1 MHISQTLVLVFLLCW
16 LVVGCHQPAL
26 FPVTEAVVVAPTIAP
41 TVTPPPHAYSS
52 ILVPTP
58 TAAVLPT
65 ITPAQPMTTVV
76 KSDFMDGTTV
86 EEMSWQ
92 GDVLIT
98 NAAPDM
104 RSNRV
109 KFTPETV
116 LWQRDRVELTAL
128 QVGAQIS
135 VFGSDRGD
143 RVDADYMV
151 MLDEPTQDFVKEGVY
166 TQYHVGIGEIT
177 AIVPIPDGWL
187 ITAVRDGDSWMIRTT
202 PVTRLFRQ
210 HRITLAALEPGSDLL
225 YQGRLLQHGDTMLT
239 EVAKATVMHV
249 PSQYQPEQFPLICTI
264 TKEIAHCRD
273 EYLGIEFDHPA
284 SWGEAIGVLRPNWYV
299 GYRYDYLF
307 AKEFEESIVSAGG
320 RSNPFVDPRGRFPTD
335 FSGSD
340 GRPLA
345 DRCAPP
351 DVMLCETIQPG
362 VELTIRRSSGELL
375 CSPGPGIIE
384 RPTAFITVDLPDHPT
399 IKGLLF
405 AIGFLSIALAEELA
419 LLAPQPY
426 PAQSTPINCD
436 EASLLRYEERM
447 QRLMQQIRDNTLD
460 AETQANL
467 QTLRN
472 MAASFRVTHEPK

>member
-128 QVGAQIS
+128 QVGAEIS
-135 VFGSDRGD
+135 VFGLDGGD
-143 RVDADYMV
+143 MVDADYMV

-166 TQYHVGIGEIT
+166 TQAHVGIGKIT
-177 AIVPIPDGWL
+177 AIIPTPDGWL
-187 ITAVRDGDSWMIRTT
+187 ITVVHNGDSWTIRTT
-202 PVTRLFRQ
+202 PVTRLFHQ
-210 HRITLAALEPGSDLL
+210 HRVMLAALEPGSDLL
-225 YQGRLLQHGDTMLT
+225 YQGRLLQHGNAMLT
-239 EVAKATVMHV
+239 EVTKAAVMYV

-264 TKEIAHCRD
+264 TNEIAHCRD

-284 SWGEAIGVLRPNWYV
+284 SWGESIGTLGRSRYV
-299 GYRYDYLF
+299 GFSYEYR
-307 AKEFEESIVSAGG
+307 FENPGVIAGG
-320 RSNPFVDPRGRFPTD
+320 RSHHFTEPRDGFFTD
-335 FSGSD
+335 FGGTD
-340 GRPLA
+340 GRPLTE
-345 DRCAPP
+345 RCLAP

-362 VELTIRRSSGELL
+362 VELTIRRSSGEAL
-375 CSPGPGIIE
+375 CRPGPGMIG
-384 RPTAFITVDLPDHPT
+384 RPTVFITVDLPDHT
-399 IKGLLF
+399 RINGLLF
-405 AIGFLSIALAEELA
+405 ATGFLSTALTEELA
-419 LLAPQPY
+419 PLEPQPY
-426 PAQSTPINCD
+426 PAQSAPINCD
-436 EASLLRYEERM
+436 EDSLLRYEERM
-447 QRLMQQIRDNTLD
+447 QRLAQQIRDNSLD

-472 MAASFRVTHEPK
+472 MAASFRGQALPDQ

>member
-1 MHISQTLVLVFLLCW
+1 MHISRTLVLVFLLCW

-128 QVGAQIS
+128 QVGAEIS
-135 VFGSDRGD
+135 VFGLDGGD

-166 TQYHVGIGEIT
+166 TQAHVGIGKIT
-177 AIVPIPDGWL
+177 AIAPTPAGWL
-187 ITAVRDGDSWMIRTT
+187 ITAVRDGDSWAIQTT

-210 HRITLAALEPGSDLL
+210 HRITLAALEKSSALL
-225 YQGRLLQHGDTMLT
+225 YQGRLLQHGNTMLT
-239 EVAKATVMHV
+239 ETAKAVVLYV
-249 PSQYQPEQFPLICTI
+249 PSQYQSEEFPLICTI
-264 TKEIAHCRD
+264 TNEIAHCRD

-284 SWGEAIGVLRPNWYV
+284 SWGEAVGVLRPSRFV
-299 GYRYDYLF
+299 GYHYEYRFTGNFNGNLI
-307 AKEFEESIVSAGG
+307 SIGG
-320 RSNPFVDPRGRFPTD
+320 HSDPFVEPREGIIFD
-335 FSGSD
+335 D
-340 GRPLA
+340 A
-345 DRCAPP
+345 VEHCASP
-351 DVMLCETIQPG
+351 DLMLCQTIQTG
-362 VELTIRRSSGELL
+362 VELTIHRSSVDLL
-375 CSPGPGIIE
+375 CHPGPGVLWQPVVRI
-384 RPTAFITVDLPDHPT
+384 AVDLPQQHT
-399 IKGLLF
+399 IKRLF
-405 AIGFLSIALAEELA
+405 FTTQFFSSALIEELA
-419 LLAPQPY
+419 PIQPQPDQTL
-426 PAQSTPINCD
+426 PKNCD

-447 QRLMQQIRDNTLD
+447 QRLTEQIRDNILD
-460 AETQANL
+460 ADTQANL

-472 MAASFRVTHEPK
+472 IAASFRGEALLDQ